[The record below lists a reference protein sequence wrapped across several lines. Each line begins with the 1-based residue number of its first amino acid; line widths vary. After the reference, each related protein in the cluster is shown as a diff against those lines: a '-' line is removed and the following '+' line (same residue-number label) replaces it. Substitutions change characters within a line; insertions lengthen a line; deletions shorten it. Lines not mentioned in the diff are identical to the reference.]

1 MAKPEELDFMKLFE
15 DQKAIAPPPP
25 PQKKGILGSLFE
37 KKKESPEPAPKPT
50 VKK

>member
-1 MAKPEELDFMKLFE
+1 MAKPEEFDFMKLFE

-25 PQKKGILGSLFE
+25 PQKKGVFGSLFQT
-37 KKKESPEPAPKPT
+37 KKQTPEPPSKPP